1 VDASLI
7 WKFLAGIGFFLYG
20 LLLMDQALT
29 KLSGRSFKKFLRQ
42 HTNKVWKAI
51 AGGTLLTALF
61 QSSSVIALIT
71 LGFVEAGMIPFKNAL
86 GVIMGS
92 NLGSTMIGW
101 IIATV
106 GFKLSIEE
114 LALPALAIS
123 TIFMFFVKP
132 RKNLFN
138 SFRLLLAIALIF
150 YGLGFMKESAGIFV
164 KNVDIGAYRNQPLII
179 FVLIGLITT
188 SIVQTSAATMAIT
201 LTALYSNVISFPAAA
216 SVIIGSEVGTSLKTL
231 IAGINGSG
239 EKKRAAY
246 GNFFFNVA
254 TVAIAFVFLRFIL
267 LFITDVMGINDPLI
281 GLAFFQSLINLI
293 AIIVFLPFIEPY
305 SRWLQKLFTASDNE
319 DSFVSREFLQSDE
332 QDPSALCDEVMNL
345 LDKNLL
351 FHDVVMGLNRSGK
364 EGFLENMKIFA
375 RVSGYTNSMYNRLKV
390 SAGELLEYRVRV
402 GENNMTSNE
411 HVQMD
416 LCMERVRQ
424 IMHSAKS
431 VKDIHHNIT
440 ELRETAKDVL
450 HEHFY
455 RIQDDWKIFKNDF
468 LELKH
473 DDQQLDMLIQ
483 KAHEDME
490 RHNEQIQE
498 GLRTGILEEVEA
510 STLMNIERE
519 MLSSKKAI
527 IRAAESEGRRR

>member
-42 HTNKVWKAI
+42 HTNTVWKAI
-51 AGGTLLTALF
+51 AGGTLLTALL

-92 NLGSTMIGW
+92 NLGSTMISW
-101 IIATV
+101 IIATI
-106 GFKLSIEE
+106 GFRLSIEE
-114 LALPALAIS
+114 LALPALAIG
-123 TIFMFFVKP
+123 TICMFFLKP

-138 SFRLLLAIALIF
+138 SFRLLLAVALIF
-150 YGLGFMKESAGIFV
+150 YGLGFMKEAAGTFV
-164 KNVDIGAYRNQPLII
+164 KNVDIAAYKDQPLII

-188 SIVQTSAATMAIT
+188 SIVQTSSATMAIT

-216 SVIIGSEVGTSLKTL
+216 SVVIGSEVGTSLKTL

-239 EKKRAAY
+239 EKKRAAF

-254 TVAIAFVFLRFIL
+254 TVVIAFVFLRFIL
-267 LFITDVMGINDPLI
+267 LFITDVVSIRDPLI
-281 GLAFFQSLINLI
+281 GLAFFQSLINFI

-305 SRWLQKLFTASDNE
+305 SKWLQKMFSNSDNE
-319 DSFVSREFLQSDE
+319 ESFVSREFIQSDE
-332 QDPSALCDEVMNL
+332 HDPSALCDEVMNL
-345 LDKNLL
+345 LDKDLE
-351 FHDVVMGLNRSGK
+351 FHDVVLDVDKTNR
-364 EGFLENMKIFA
+364 EGFLENVKAFA
-375 RVSGYTNSMYNRLKV
+375 RVSGYTTNMYNRLKV

-402 GENNMTSNE
+402 GENNMHAPE
-411 HVQMD
+411 HAQMD
-416 LCMERVRQ
+416 ECMDTLRQ

-455 RIQDDWKIFKNDF
+455 RIQEDWMIFKNDF
-468 LELKH
+468 LQSKYSTR
-473 DDQQLDMLIQ
+473 QLDMLMQ
-483 KAHEDME
+483 KAHEDMKE
-490 RHNEQIQE
+490 HNDLIQE
-498 GLRTGILEEVEA
+498 GLRTSILEEVEA

-527 IRAAESEGRRR
+527 IRAAEHTGSRR